1 MLIVCMP
8 MIKLSYIRAEY
19 KHRKPISLLHRILLQ
34 ILITS
39 LEGTKQRKDTIL
51 PQADG
56 QGFARLEEVFIK
68 VFLIL

>member
-1 MLIVCMP
+1 M
-8 MIKLSYIRAEY
+8 
-19 KHRKPISLLHRILLQ
+19 SLLHRILLQ

-51 PQADG
+51 PQTDG